1 MQKKKILE
9 NTQILNKIKRI
20 SLQIIESNL
29 DSNKIII
36 CGIEKNGALLAKKIC
51 KELDLIS
58 EKNIIFCS
66 MKINKLN
73 PTENIQL
80 SIDINECKNQ
90 SVVIVDDVLNSGKT
104 LTYAVKHF
112 LDIEIESIKTAV
124 LVNRSHKKFPIS
136 ADFKGINLSSSLQN
150 HVDVVFM
157 KDKIEAFLF

>member
-1 MQKKKILE
+1 
-9 NTQILNKIKRI
+9 
-20 SLQIIESNL
+20 
-29 DSNKIII
+29 
-36 CGIEKNGALLAKKIC
+36 
-51 KELDLIS
+51 
-58 EKNIIFCS
+58 
-66 MKINKLN
+66 MKINKSN

-104 LTYAVKHF
+104 LAYAVKHF

>member
-1 MQKKKILE
+1 MQKKKILD

-29 DSNKIII
+29 NCGKIII
-36 CGIEKNGALLAKKIC
+36 CGIEKNGALLAEIIC
-51 KELDLIS
+51 KELNLIS
-58 EKNIIFCS
+58 KKNIIFCT
-66 MKINKLN
+66 MKMKKSN

-80 SIDINECKNQ
+80 SININEFEDQ

-104 LTYAVKHF
+104 LTYALKHF
-112 LDIEIESIKTAV
+112 LDIQVESIKTAV

-150 HVDVVFM
+150 HVDVVFT

>member
-9 NTQILNKIKRI
+9 NIQILNKIKRI

-36 CGIEKNGALLAKKIC
+36 CGIEKNGALLAEKIS

-58 EKNIIFCS
+58 DKNIIFCS
-66 MKINKLN
+66 MKINKSN
-73 PTENIQL
+73 PTEDIQL

-150 HVDVVFM
+150 HVDVVFT

>member
-9 NTQILNKIKRI
+9 NTQIINKIKRI

-29 DSNKIII
+29 DLNKIII
-36 CGIEKNGALLAKKIC
+36 CGIKKNGALLAKKIC

-112 LDIEIESIKTAV
+112 LDIEVESIKTAI

-150 HVDVVFM
+150 HVDVVFT

>member
-29 DSNKIII
+29 ESSKLII
-36 CGIEKNGALLAKKIC
+36 CGIEKNGVLLAQKIC
-51 KELDLIS
+51 AELNQITK
-58 EKNIIFCS
+58 KNIIFCKI
-66 MKINKLN
+66 KINKSN

-80 SIDINECKNQ
+80 SINKEVCENQ
-90 SVVIVDDVLNSGKT
+90 SIVIVDDVLNSGKT
-104 LTYAVKHF
+104 LIYAVKHF
-112 LDIEIESIKTAV
+112 LDIEVKSIKTAV

-150 HVDVVFM
+150 HVDVVFT
-157 KDKIEAFLF
+157 KDKIEGFLF

>member
-29 DSNKIII
+29 NSSKIII
-36 CGIEKNGALLAKKIC
+36 CGIEKNGALLAQKIC
-51 KELDLIS
+51 AELNHITK
-58 EKNIIFCS
+58 KNIIFCKI
-66 MKINKLN
+66 KINKSN

-80 SIDINECKNQ
+80 SINKDVCENQ
-90 SVVIVDDVLNSGKT
+90 SIVIVDDVLNSGKT
-104 LTYAVKHF
+104 LIYAVKHF
-112 LDIEIESIKTAV
+112 LDIEVKSIKTAV

-150 HVDVVFM
+150 HVDVVFTN
-157 KDKIEAFLF
+157 DKIEGFLF

>member
-9 NTQILNKIKRI
+9 NTQIINKIKRI

-29 DSNKIII
+29 DLDKIII
-36 CGIEKNGALLAKKIC
+36 CGIKKNGALLAKKIC

-66 MKINKLN
+66 MKINKSN

-150 HVDVVFM
+150 HVDVVFT

>member
-9 NTQILNKIKRI
+9 NIQILNKIKRI

-36 CGIEKNGALLAKKIC
+36 CGIEKNGALLAEKIS

-58 EKNIIFCS
+58 DKNIIFCS
-66 MKINKLN
+66 MKINKSN
-73 PTENIQL
+73 PTEDIQL

-104 LTYAVKHF
+104 LTYALKHF
-112 LDIEIESIKTAV
+112 LVIFTSLKDEFKWGFSWPWLTSVK
-124 LVNRSHKKFPIS
+124 NRMPE
-136 ADFKGINLSSSLQN
+136 
-150 HVDVVFM
+150 V
-157 KDKIEAFLF
+157 FLFSFIK

>member
-9 NTQILNKIKRI
+9 NIQILNKIKKI

-36 CGIEKNGALLAKKIC
+36 CGIEKNGALLAEKIC

-58 EKNIIFCS
+58 KKNIIFCS
-66 MKINKLN
+66 MKINKSN
-73 PTENIQL
+73 PTEDIQL

-104 LTYAVKHF
+104 LTYALKHF
-112 LDIEIESIKTAV
+112 LVIEIKSIKTAV

-150 HVDVVFM
+150 HVDVVFK

>member
-29 DSNKIII
+29 NSSKIII
-36 CGIEKNGALLAKKIC
+36 CGIEKNGALLAQKIYA
-51 KELDLIS
+51 ELNHITK
-58 EKNIIFCS
+58 KNIIFCKI
-66 MKINKLN
+66 KINKSN

-80 SIDINECKNQ
+80 SINKEVCENQ
-90 SVVIVDDVLNSGKT
+90 SIVIVDDVLNSGKT
-104 LTYAVKHF
+104 LIYAVKHF
-112 LDIEIESIKTAV
+112 LDIEVKSIKTAV

-150 HVDVVFM
+150 HVDVVFTN
-157 KDKIEAFLF
+157 DKIEGFLF

>member
-36 CGIEKNGALLAKKIC
+36 CGIEKNGALLAKKIW

>member
-9 NTQILNKIKRI
+9 NIQILNKIKRI

-36 CGIEKNGALLAKKIC
+36 CGIEKNGALLAEKIC

-58 EKNIIFCS
+58 KKNIIFCS
-66 MKINKLN
+66 MKINKSN
-73 PTENIQL
+73 PTEDIQL

-104 LTYAVKHF
+104 LTYALKHF
-112 LDIEIESIKTAV
+112 LVIEIKSIKTAV

-150 HVDVVFM
+150 HVDVVF
-157 KDKIEAFLF
+157 KEDIIEAFLF

>member
-29 DSNKIII
+29 NSSKIII
-36 CGIEKNGALLAKKIC
+36 CGIEKNGALLAQKIC
-51 KELDLIS
+51 AELNHITK
-58 EKNIIFCS
+58 KNIIFCKI
-66 MKINKLN
+66 KINKSN

-80 SIDINECKNQ
+80 SINKEVCENQ
-90 SVVIVDDVLNSGKT
+90 SIVIVDDVLNSGKT
-104 LTYAVKHF
+104 LIYAVKHF
-112 LDIEIESIKTAV
+112 LDIEVKSIKTAV

-150 HVDVVFM
+150 HVDVVFTN
-157 KDKIEAFLF
+157 DKIEGFLF

>member
-9 NTQILNKIKRI
+9 NIQILNKIKRI

-36 CGIEKNGALLAKKIC
+36 CGIEKNGALLAEKIS

-58 EKNIIFCS
+58 DKNIIFCS
-66 MKINKLN
+66 MKINKSN
-73 PTENIQL
+73 PTEDIQL

-104 LTYAVKHF
+104 LTYALKHF
-112 LDIEIESIKTAV
+112 LETEIDSIKTAV

-150 HVDVVFM
+150 HVDVVFT

>member
-36 CGIEKNGALLAKKIC
+36 CGIEKNGALLANKIC
-51 KELDLIS
+51 KELDLTS

>member
-9 NTQILNKIKRI
+9 NIQILNKIKRI

-36 CGIEKNGALLAKKIC
+36 CGIEKNGALLAEKIC

-58 EKNIIFCS
+58 KKNIIFCS
-66 MKINKLN
+66 MKINKSN

-104 LTYAVKHF
+104 LTYALKHF
-112 LDIEIESIKTAV
+112 LEIEIDSIKTAV

-150 HVDVVFM
+150 HVDVVFT

>member
-9 NTQILNKIKRI
+9 NIQILNKIKRI

-36 CGIEKNGALLAKKIC
+36 CGIEKNGALLAEKIS

-58 EKNIIFCS
+58 DKNIIFCS
-66 MKINKLN
+66 MKINKSN
-73 PTENIQL
+73 PTEDIQL

-104 LTYAVKHF
+104 LTYALKHF
-112 LDIEIESIKTAV
+112 LVIEIKSIKTAV

-150 HVDVVFM
+150 HVDVVFT

>member
-9 NTQILNKIKRI
+9 NIQILNKIKRI

-36 CGIEKNGALLAKKIC
+36 CGIEKNGALLAEKIC

-58 EKNIIFCS
+58 KKNIIFCS
-66 MKINKLN
+66 MKINKSN
-73 PTENIQL
+73 PTEDIQL

-104 LTYAVKHF
+104 LTYALKHF
-112 LDIEIESIKTAV
+112 LNIEIDSIKTAV

-150 HVDVVFM
+150 HVDVVFT

>member
-36 CGIEKNGALLAKKIC
+36 CGIEKNGALLAEKIC

-58 EKNIIFCS
+58 KKNIIFCS
-66 MKINKLN
+66 MKINKSN
-73 PTENIQL
+73 PTEDIQL

-104 LTYAVKHF
+104 LTYALKHF
-112 LDIEIESIKTAV
+112 LVIEIKSIKTAV

-150 HVDVVFM
+150 HVDVVFT

>member
-29 DSNKIII
+29 NSSKIII
-36 CGIEKNGALLAKKIC
+36 CGIEKNGALLAQKIYA
-51 KELDLIS
+51 ELNHITK
-58 EKNIIFCS
+58 KNIIFCKI
-66 MKINKLN
+66 KINKSN

-80 SIDINECKNQ
+80 SINKEVCENQ
-90 SVVIVDDVLNSGKT
+90 SIVIVDDVLNSGKT
-104 LTYAVKHF
+104 LIYAVKHF
-112 LDIEIESIKTAV
+112 LDIEVKSIKTAV

-150 HVDVVFM
+150 HVDVVFT
-157 KDKIEAFLF
+157 KDKIEGFLF

>member
-1 MQKKKILE
+1 MQKKKILD

-29 DSNKIII
+29 DSSKIII
-36 CGIEKNGALLAKKIC
+36 CGIEKNGALLANLIC
-51 KELDLIS
+51 KEWNLIAK
-58 EKNIIFCS
+58 KNIIFCS
-66 MKINKLN
+66 MKIIKSN
-73 PTENIQL
+73 PAENIQL

-90 SVVIVDDVLNSGKT
+90 SVVIVDDVLSSGKT
-104 LTYAVKHF
+104 LTYALKHF

-150 HVDVVFM
+150 HVDVVFT

>member
-36 CGIEKNGALLAKKIC
+36 CGIEKNGALLAEKIC

-58 EKNIIFCS
+58 KKNIIFCS
-66 MKINKLN
+66 MKVNKSN
-73 PTENIQL
+73 PTEDIQL

-104 LTYAVKHF
+104 LTYALKHF
-112 LDIEIESIKTAV
+112 LVIEIKSIKTAV

-150 HVDVVFM
+150 HVDVVFT

>member
-9 NTQILNKIKRI
+9 NIQILNKIKRI

-36 CGIEKNGALLAKKIC
+36 CGIEKNGALLAEKIC

-58 EKNIIFCS
+58 DKNIIFCS
-66 MKINKLN
+66 MKINKSN

-104 LTYAVKHF
+104 LTYALKHF
-112 LDIEIESIKTAV
+112 LVIEIKSIKTAV

-150 HVDVVFM
+150 HVDVVFT

>member
-1 MQKKKILE
+1 MQKKKILG
-9 NTQILNKIKRI
+9 NNQILNKIKRI

-29 DSNKIII
+29 DSSKIII
-36 CGIEKNGALLAKKIC
+36 CGIEKNGALFANLIC
-51 KELDLIS
+51 KELNLIS
-58 EKNIIFCS
+58 KKNIIFCS
-66 MKINKLN
+66 MKIIKSN
-73 PTENIQL
+73 PAENIQL

-104 LTYAVKHF
+104 LTYALKHF

-150 HVDVVFM
+150 HVDVVFA

>member
-29 DSNKIII
+29 DSNKRII

>member
-9 NTQILNKIKRI
+9 NIQILNKIKRI

-36 CGIEKNGALLAKKIC
+36 CGIEKNGALLAEKIC

-58 EKNIIFCS
+58 DKNIIFCS
-66 MKINKLN
+66 MKINKSN
-73 PTENIQL
+73 PTEDIQL

-104 LTYAVKHF
+104 LTYALKHF
-112 LDIEIESIKTAV
+112 LVIEIKSIKTAV

-150 HVDVVFM
+150 HVDVVFT

>member
-36 CGIEKNGALLAKKIC
+36 CGIEKNGALLAEKIC

-58 EKNIIFCS
+58 DKNIIFCS
-66 MKINKLN
+66 MKINKSN
-73 PTENIQL
+73 PTEDIQL

-104 LTYAVKHF
+104 LTYALKHF
-112 LDIEIESIKTAV
+112 LVIEIKSIKTAV

-150 HVDVVFM
+150 HVDVVFT

>member
-51 KELDLIS
+51 KELDLTS

>member
-9 NTQILNKIKRI
+9 NIQILNKIKRI

-36 CGIEKNGALLAKKIC
+36 CGIEKNGALLAEKIC

-58 EKNIIFCS
+58 KKNIIFCS
-66 MKINKLN
+66 MKINKSN
-73 PTENIQL
+73 PTEDIQL

-104 LTYAVKHF
+104 LTYALKHF
-112 LDIEIESIKTAV
+112 LVIEIKSIKTAV

-150 HVDVVFM
+150 HVDVVFK

>member
-29 DSNKIII
+29 DLNKIII
-36 CGIEKNGALLAKKIC
+36 CGIKKNGALLAKKIC

-112 LDIEIESIKTAV
+112 LDIEVESIKTAI

-150 HVDVVFM
+150 HVDVVFT

>member
-29 DSNKIII
+29 DCSKIII
-36 CGIEKNGALLAKKIC
+36 CGIEKNGALLAEIIC
-51 KELDLIS
+51 KELNLIS
-58 EKNIIFCS
+58 KKNIIFCS
-66 MKINKLN
+66 MKMNKLN

-80 SIDINECKNQ
+80 SIDINECKDQ

-104 LTYAVKHF
+104 LAYALKHF
-112 LDIEIESIKTAV
+112 LDIQVESIKTAV
-124 LVNRSHKKFPIS
+124 LVNRSHKKFPIN
-136 ADFKGINLSSSLQN
+136 ADFKGINLSTSLQN
-150 HVDVVFM
+150 HVDVVFT

>member
-9 NTQILNKIKRI
+9 NIQILNKIKRI

-36 CGIEKNGALLAKKIC
+36 CGIEKNGALLAEKIC

-58 EKNIIFCS
+58 KKNIIFCS
-66 MKINKLN
+66 MKINKSN
-73 PTENIQL
+73 PTEYIQL

-104 LTYAVKHF
+104 LTYALKHF
-112 LDIEIESIKTAV
+112 LVIEIKSIKTAV

-150 HVDVVFM
+150 HVDVVFT